1 MFVVLLHVCR
11 ALGML
16 RLQLLHCSGGAKV
29 LEVLLLLLLLVR
41 ELMVAGRGPCL
52 ASGEMHSWLLRDP
65 VH

>member
-29 LEVLLLLLLLVR
+29 LEVLLLLLLVR
-41 ELMVAGRGPCL
+41 KLMVAGRWPCL
-52 ASGEMHSWLLRDP
+52 AAGEMHSWLLRDP